1 MKVQRESVSFDE
13 DSPALVMGVRDVL
26 QGSWVIVTTLL
37 LPSITPNGFVTPFSV
52 PRAHSPV
59 PALRFVSE

>member
-13 DSPALVMGVRDVL
+13 DSPALVVGVRDVL

-37 LPSITPNGFVTPFSV
+37 LPSIAPHGFVHPIFCAPCPLSRSSAKV
-52 PRAHSPV
+52 C
-59 PALRFVSE
+59 L